1 MRKTRILTGGDKKR
15 APPTF
20 ATLQKLVART
30 FVSTA
35 TWLPRTFSYWTLLEQ
50 DKISV
55 VSRRSEYIAYPEL
68 ELARMLQSQVPGDD
82 LVLVSSYS
90 TSMVS
95 TGITIT
101 QNDWHTNSS
110 FVVTCFEP
118 DTLDGR
124 YCYNRWTGL
133 ECQVIWGKR
142 ISYRKTAPFSKY
154 KTSIDESFV
163 ERGADLFIEFL
174 NMQRY
179 D

>member
-50 DKISV
+50 SKISV
-55 VSRRSEYIAYPEL
+55 VSRRSEYTAYPDL
-68 ELARMLQSQVPGDD
+68 ELAMLSKVPGDD
-82 LVLVSSYS
+82 LVLISSYS

-101 QNDWHTNSS
+101 QDDWDTNSS

-124 YCYNRWTGL
+124 YCYSRWTGL

-142 ISYRKTAPFSKY
+142 ISYRKTAPFSRY
-154 KTSIDESFV
+154 KTSIAESFV
-163 ERGADLFIEFL
+163 EQGADLFIKFL
-174 NMQRY
+174 NMQQPS
-179 D
+179 